1 MKRSEINNIILEANE
16 MIKSFGHHLPDFAYW
31 SVEKFR
37 EKQEEAKEIIRAG
50 CGWDITDYGKGNFQK
65 TGLFLFTLRNGKL
78 VDLARGK
85 GMCYAEKLLISRHNQ
100 LAPMHTHIKKAE
112 DIINRGGASLAVEIF
127 GSDQQGN
134 YDEQRGGVVYCDG
147 IRRSFSPGERI
158 ILKPCQRITLL
169 PVYWHAFWGHDGD
182 VLVGEVSTVNDDS
195 DDNIFR
201 DQVSRFSDIDEDTAP
216 IHLLVSDYEKWLN
229 A

>member
-1 MKRSEINNIILEANE
+1 MR
-16 MIKSFGHHLPDFAYW
+16 
-31 SVEKFR
+31 
-37 EKQEEAKEIIRAG
+37 
-50 CGWDITDYGKGNFQK
+50 WDITDYGRGNFNT

-78 VDLARGK
+78 ADLAKGK
-85 GMCYAEKLLISRHNQ
+85 GRCYAEKLLISRHNQ

-134 YDEQRGGVVYCDG
+134 CDEQRGGVVYCDG

-158 ILKPCQRITLL
+158 ILKPGQSITLTQEL
-169 PVYWHAFWGHDGD
+169 AWGHDGD

-201 DQVSRFSDIDEDTAP
+201 DKVSRFSDIYEDTAP
-216 IHLLVSDYEKWLN
+216 IHLLVSDYKKWLD